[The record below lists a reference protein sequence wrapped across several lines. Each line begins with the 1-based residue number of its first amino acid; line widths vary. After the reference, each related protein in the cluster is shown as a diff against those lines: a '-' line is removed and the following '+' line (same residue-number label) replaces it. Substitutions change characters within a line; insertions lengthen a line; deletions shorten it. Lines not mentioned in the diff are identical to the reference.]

1 MKKISVHSI
10 NALSKLALVAALVCG
25 TTHALRADTA
35 PVGQVLKHFES
46 VVFGNEYEIEG
57 ISGATQ
63 IQKWVGPVRIGVNA
77 MKGEVKPKPGGG
89 RELKLERVRPSAEQI
104 AIVRKHLTTLVRMTG
119 VKNEAADKAA
129 DKPANLVIRFL
140 PRLAMGQPFVAKDID
155 PKILEK
161 LGKDGVCYFVTI
173 AIRSGAMFRGLIV
186 VSNELPPDQMDACL
200 LEEMTQ
206 AFGLPNDSDI
216 VSPSI
221 FNQKGQLRA
230 LSKTDVAI
238 VKTLYDRRLPAGTPR
253 ADAMRLARD
262 ILAEK
267 LAE

>member
-1 MKKISVHSI
+1 LRHDAS
-10 NALSKLALVAALVCG
+10 LAG
-25 TTHALRADTA
+25 RYDT
-35 PVGQVLKHFES
+35 VEQVLKHFES

-57 ISGATQ
+57 VTGATQ
-63 IQKWVGPVRIGVNA
+63 IQKWVSPVRIGVNA

-89 RELKLERVRPSAEQI
+89 RELKLERVRPSADQI
-104 AIVRKHLTTLVRMTG
+104 ALVRKHLTTLVRMTG

-155 PKILEK
+155 PNILAK
-161 LGKDGVCYFVTI
+161 LGRAGVCYFVTSS
-173 AIRSGAMFRGLIV
+173 IRSGAMFRGLIV
-186 VSNELPPDQMDACL
+186 VNNELPPDQMDACL

-253 ADAMRLARD
+253 ADAMRLARN